1 MPVALICMSL
11 SLSSIES
18 FQVHENL
25 MFYQAPKQ
33 QADSQLLVRV
43 AVFAFFLHVLAIYL
57 IEIEESDSLPSSL
70 SVTLTKA
77 LLNPE
82 VVLVELLEEDL
93 SIPAVDELTQSNKEV
108 EPPAEPAFAEKES
121 SVPPSAR
128 PLPEYKIPP
137 LRSKSSALEYH
148 RFSEILRAEASRV
161 KNKIITFSTA
171 DFLSKG
177 DEPSYFRNEAIQTLI
192 SAPRRVVWRDA
203 RGYRTILT
211 DDGFG
216 NIRCV
221 QERGF
226 VGDANPPLWYIIPA
240 KTCGHLK

>member
-1 MPVALICMSL
+1 MLTALICMSL
-11 SLSSIES
+11 SLSSVES
-18 FQVHENL
+18 FQVCEDQI
-25 MFYQAPKQ
+25 FYQASKQ
-33 QADSQLLVRV
+33 KPDNQLLARV
-43 AVFAFFLHVLAIYL
+43 AVCALLLHVLAIYL
-57 IEIEESDSLPSSL
+57 IEIKPPDSLPLSL
-70 SVTLTKA
+70 SVTLTEA
-77 LLNPE
+77 LIHPE
-82 VVLVELLEEDL
+82 VVLEELLAAEL
-93 SIPAVDELTQSNKEV
+93 SVPAV
-108 EPPAEPAFAEKES
+108 EPPLERASAEKES
-121 SVPPSAR
+121 SAASLAS

-148 RFSEILRAEASRV
+148 RFSEILRAEAS
-161 KNKIITFSTA
+161 KAKIKTFSTA
-171 DFLSKG
+171 DFPSKDG
-177 DEPSYFRNEAIQTLI
+177 EPSYFRNEAIQTLI
-192 SAPRRVVWRDA
+192 SAPRRVVGRDA